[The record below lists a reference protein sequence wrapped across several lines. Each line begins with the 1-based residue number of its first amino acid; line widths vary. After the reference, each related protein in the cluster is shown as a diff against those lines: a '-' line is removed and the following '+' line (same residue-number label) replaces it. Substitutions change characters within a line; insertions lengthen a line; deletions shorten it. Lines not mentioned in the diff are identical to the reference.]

1 MHFFVFFLELDILYK
16 IIFPCRK
23 KLKDGEAGFLQGCAM
38 VNDELVSASSSSRGS
53 LPQTLTSAQEIG
65 EVFGDKQLKELEFNA
80 QKQSKAQIEEAL
92 LGVMNP
98 EEITDAV
105 RALARTTAEKLAK
118 TQRER
123 NNDQR
128 LVQKKVSSKGVSRI

>member
-1 MHFFVFFLELDILYK
+1 M
-16 IIFPCRK
+16 
-23 KLKDGEAGFLQGCAM
+23 
-38 VNDELVSASSSSRGS
+38 
-53 LPQTLTSAQEIG
+53 
-65 EVFGDKQLKELEFNA
+65 FGDKQLKEPEFNA

>member
-1 MHFFVFFLELDILYK
+1 
-16 IIFPCRK
+16 
-23 KLKDGEAGFLQGCAM
+23 M
-38 VNDELVSASSSSRGS
+38 VNDELVSTSSSSRGS

-65 EVFGDKQLKELEFNA
+65 EVFGDKQLKVEFNA